1 MKSDM
6 DRKLFQIFVLGLV
19 MMLFI
24 IPNGQALADIAPPHP
39 PLGSDISPGDEIT
52 QVRMVSEYVV
62 LSIHSDP
69 DYYWGR
75 ADIDA
80 TFNMLN
86 TGDEDEYM
94 QVRYPMHHNLE
105 ELEYFDSTDDCGI
118 YPGTPVKDLQVWVN
132 DEPVAIDIQ
141 FETTIDQEASSCEER
156 DIWMDI
162 PCWGHFNVYF
172 PSQNPVEIKVSY
184 HVSGYERG
192 NGGTTFDYL
201 IGTGAGWNDTIGSAT
216 IVARFPYP
224 ISELNV
230 NHCGPENCEISG
242 WEVIWRFEDFEPE
255 GVVSVNTVNPSIW
268 DQVIIEQKRLE
279 IDNQNGEAWGRLAKA
294 YKDSLMSRK
303 GYLII
308 NDEYDEEVFD
318 LSLLAYEEAVRI
330 IPNDLDWHFGFA
342 ELVCIYVDQF
352 QYSQIDKSIILLATC
367 GEEIDNVLALDPDF
381 SPTDPWQRP
390 ISILQDIYIQAQSY
404 FENPGPSN
412 DQLIQT
418 SQAEWSATITHLP
431 PDQTETPPV
440 IIPTS
445 TLTTIAATPTPD
457 SNNAIVDIIQSQF
470 TRMGLFIVGAFFVGV
485 GFLILVII
493 FVTIRRRKE

>member
-1 MKSDM
+1 MKFDM
-6 DRKLFQIFVLGLV
+6 ERKPLLIFVLGLV
-19 MMLFI
+19 MMIFI

-39 PLGSDISPGDEIT
+39 PMGSDISPGDEIT

-80 TFNMLN
+80 TFNMFN

-94 QVRYPMHHNLE
+94 RVRYPMHHNLE
-105 ELEYFDSTDDCGI
+105 ELEYFESTDDCGI
-118 YPGTPVKDLQVWVN
+118 YPGTPVKDLSIWVN
-132 DEPVAIDIQ
+132 DEPVEVDIQ
-141 FETTIDQEASSCEER
+141 YETVINQEASSREEQ

-172 PSQNPVEIKVSY
+172 PSQKFVEIKVSY

-192 NGGTTFDYL
+192 SGGTTFDYL
-201 IGTGAGWNDTIGSAT
+201 IGTGAGWKDTIESAT

-224 ISELNV
+224 LSGLNI
-230 NHCGPENCEISG
+230 NHCVPENCEISG

-255 GVVSVNTVNPSIW
+255 GLISVNTVNPDIW

-279 IDNQNGEAWGRLAKA
+279 IDDQDGEAWGRLAKA
-294 YKDSLMSRK
+294 YKDSLKERK
-303 GYLII
+303 GYLVI

-318 LSLLAYEEAVRI
+318 LSVQAYQVAIKLL
-330 IPNDLDWHFGFA
+330 PNDPDWHYGLA
-342 ELVCIYVDQF
+342 ELVCSYIDQF
-352 QYSQIDKSIILLATC
+352 RYSNEIKAKELLSSC
-367 GEEIDNVLALDPDF
+367 GEEIDLILALDPDY
-381 SPTDPWQRP
+381 SPTDAWLKP
-390 ISILQDIYIQAQSY
+390 ISILQDIYLQTQSY
-404 FENPGPSN
+404 YENPGPSD

-418 SQAEWSATITHLP
+418 SQAEWAATITHLP
-431 PDQTETPPV
+431 PEQTITPPS

-445 TLTTIAATPTPD
+445 TITPAPD
-457 SNNAIVDIIQSQF
+457 TSIEVVGFLQSQF
-470 TRMGLFIVGAFFVGV
+470 IRNSFFVVGAIIIGV
-485 GFLILVII
+485 GFLILAII
-493 FVTIRRRKE
+493 FVMIRRRNK